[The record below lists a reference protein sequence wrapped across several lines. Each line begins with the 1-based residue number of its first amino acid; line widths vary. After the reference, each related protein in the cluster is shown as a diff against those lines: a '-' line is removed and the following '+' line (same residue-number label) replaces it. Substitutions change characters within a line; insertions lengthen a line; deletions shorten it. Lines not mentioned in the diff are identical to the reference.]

1 MILLQCREAREPRRW
16 SLRRGARGRD
26 AQYAVALSF
35 DREGLEEFVAC
46 LQWLRD
52 EETDHFHCM
61 TEAWGGPGGL
71 DLELSAEQTG
81 WGGGIGH
88 HLRVD
93 RMDMEWVP
101 RQNRPHGGGG
111 GREYRV

>member
-1 MILLQCREAREPRRW
+1 V
-16 SLRRGARGRD
+16 D
-26 AQYAVALSF
+26 AAATLDTPWALYF

-61 TEAWGGPGGL
+61 TWAWGGPL
-71 DLELSAEQTG
+71 ELELSEEPQTD
-81 WGGGIGH
+81 WGGIVH

-93 RMDMEWVP
+93 RMDVEWVP
-101 RQNRPHGGGG
+101 IQNRPP
-111 GREYRV
+111 RR